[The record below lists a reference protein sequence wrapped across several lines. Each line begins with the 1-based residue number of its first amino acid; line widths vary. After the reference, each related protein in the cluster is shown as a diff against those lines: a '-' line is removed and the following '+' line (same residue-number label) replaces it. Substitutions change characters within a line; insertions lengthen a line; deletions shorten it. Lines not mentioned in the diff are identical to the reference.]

1 MLNKT
6 LIDFY
11 FRHILPFLFVS
22 FCTMSR
28 KVVCRSKCCSQ
39 GGGKSRYVVVG
50 WEQGFGN
57 APPPCLTPRTP
68 PPPRIILLN
77 CRSFDNM
84 DELSGRVNFTNEF
97 SERFSKR
104 YLPFAKSEETIDR
117 KTAIIMVGCL
127 RTVKKTRLFVHK
139 PEPSNT
145 STVANVQT
153 QQDNVQSSDKST
165 KFTRFFCLF
174 VCLYVCLLL
183 LMFLSTSC

>member
-1 MLNKT
+1 MGERFFVVVVVLLFFVVVVVVFLVFFFVCVVVFCCRFSSDIIIITTLFLMLNKT

-57 APPPCLTPRTP
+57 APPPCPTPRTP

-84 DELSGRVNFTNEF
+84 DELSARVNFTNEF

-127 RTVKKTRLFVHK
+127 RTVKKKTI
-139 PEPSNT
+139 
-145 STVANVQT
+145 
-153 QQDNVQSSDKST
+153 
-165 KFTRFFCLF
+165 
-174 VCLYVCLLL
+174 VCA
-183 LMFLSTSC
+183 